1 MLMYVMNSLPWFWL
15 ALMVAL
21 LVGEAF
27 TFSLTT
33 VWGALACIPL
43 IFIAQTPLAFKWQML
58 IFITI
63 TLVLLIF
70 TRPLA
75 LKKLKIAKTNV
86 NALVGQTVVVVKKI
100 GTLEKGEVKSSSGVV
115 WSAKSQDGSNIEA
128 GTLCRIAAVTGDT
141 LEVKVKKDEDSVS
154 AQQELP

>member
-43 IFIAQTPLAFKWQML
+43 IFIARTQLAFKWQLL
-58 IFITI
+58 IFALIS
-63 TLVLLIF
+63 LVLLIF
-70 TRPLA
+70 TRSFA
-75 LKKLKIAKTNV
+75 VKKLKISKTNV
-86 NALVGQTVVVVKKI
+86 NGLIGQDVIVVKRI
-100 GTLEKGEVKSSSGVV
+100 GSLEKGEVKSSAGVV
-115 WSAKSQDGSNIEA
+115 WSAKSHDASEIKN
-128 GTLCRIAAVTGDT
+128 GTVCSIVAVVGNT
-141 LEVKVKKDEDSVS
+141 LEVKVKTNDDLSDK
-154 AQQELP
+154 

>member
-43 IFIAQTPLAFKWQML
+43 IFIARTPLAFKWQ
-58 IFITI
+58 
-63 TLVLLIF
+63 LLIF
-70 TRPLA
+70 VTLSLILLISTRPLA

-115 WSAKSQDGSNIEA
+115 WSAKSQDGSSIEE
-128 GTLCRIAAVTGDT
+128 GTLCRIAAVTGNT
-141 LEVKVKKDEDSVS
+141 LEVKVKKDEEVVS

>member
-15 ALMVAL
+15 LLMVAL
-21 LVGEAF
+21 LAVEAF

-43 IFIAQTPLAFKWQML
+43 IFIARTPLAFKWQLL
-58 IFITI
+58 IFVTL

-75 LKKLKIAKTNV
+75 VKKLKISKTNV
-86 NALVGQTVVVVKKI
+86 NELAGQTVIVVKKI
-100 GTLEKGEVKSSSGVV
+100 GTIEKGEVKSSSGVV
-115 WSAKSQDGSNIEA
+115 WSAKSQDGSEIAE
-128 GTLCRIAAVTGDT
+128 GTPCLIAAVTGNT
-141 LEVKVKKDEDSVS
+141 LEVKVKKGDTGLSS
-154 AQQELP
+154 QQELS